1 MVNTEKAIN
10 LLNQAIS
17 LLENVEAE
25 AATASKVEE
34 DRKLLTR
41 WDLLERLPGIT
52 SETGLVKR
60 LERANITPV
69 ARKKPKG
76 WRRGPGR
83 FLYTEDQL
91 ELLLEDAKTIGKL
104 ESSNEYEIVYL

>member
-1 MVNTEKAIN
+1 MQNTEKAIN

-17 LLENVEAE
+17 LLENVEAK

-41 WDLLERLPGIT
+41 QDLVQRLPGIT

-69 ARKKPKG
+69 ARKKPKA
-76 WRRGPGR
+76 WRRGPGK